1 MRPAQPVPRK
11 LSAVNQKPASSQTV
25 MLSAAGAEFTAYV
38 ATPQI
43 PAEQYKG
50 AVIVIHEVWGVVD
63 HIRSVADRYAAEGYL
78 AIAPDLMDDLGA
90 SSDEAEKLQRQLV
103 SADPTELA
111 RGQERLRELMAP
123 ITEPAFATRAI
134 HRLIAAVDHL
144 HRQEA
149 VAGRIA
155 VTGFSFGGS
164 YAFSLA
170 VADSRVR
177 ASIPFYAYVNLPR
190 ELLGEIACPI
200 LYFVGEDDPALF
212 QALPVLT
219 EQMKGAH
226 VDFTA
231 IAYRKT
237 GHAFFNESNAHAYRK
252 DAAQDAWKKSLAFLA
267 ENLAPTR

>member
-1 MRPAQPVPRK
+1 M
-11 LSAVNQKPASSQTV
+11 T
-25 MLSAAGAEFTAYV
+25 LSAAGADFSAYV
-38 ATPQI
+38 ATPSI

-50 AVIVIHEVWGVVD
+50 AVIVIHEVWGLVD
-63 HIRSVADRYAAEGYL
+63 NIRNVADRYAAEGYL
-78 AIAPDLMDDLGA
+78 AIAPDLMDDLGV
-90 SSDEAEKLQRQLV
+90 SSDEATELQHRLV
-103 SADPTELA
+103 SADAEDLA
-111 RGQERLRELMAP
+111 EGQERLRELMAP
-123 ITEPAFATRAI
+123 ITVPAFATRAI
-134 HRLIAAVDHL
+134 HRLIACVDHL
-144 HRQEA
+144 YRQVP

-177 ASIPFYAYVNLPR
+177 ASLPFYAYVNLPK

-212 QALPVLT
+212 AALPGLT
-219 EQMKGAH
+219 EQMKAAH

-231 IAYRKT
+231 IAYRGT

-252 DAAQDAWKKSLAFLA
+252 DAAKDAWQKSLAFLA
-267 ENLAPTR
+267 KNLVN